1 MATGLQDVNDWCRH
15 SYISASPAGSC
26 VERNIMANLPK
37 DRLMVGPLFEGL
49 DVFGPWQVM
58 TRKTR
63 GGIVNNK
70 RWAVLFLFVH
80 QSRTH

>member
-1 MATGLQDVNDWCRH
+1 
-15 SYISASPAGSC
+15 
-26 VERNIMANLPK
+26 MANLPK

-70 RWAVLFLFVH
+70 RWAILFLFVH